1 MFVKIKTFSGE
12 REEII
17 SVYDTTMTVLKVLK
31 RQYAINKKLA
41 NAYTKLKNANST
53 LRKKNKVLQKKL
65 NEISRERH
73 IKRVIDKRNKNIDK
87 WLKEQFARQRRRK

>member
-17 SVYDTTMTVLKVLK
+17 SVYNTTMTVLK

-41 NAYTKLKNANST
+41 NAYTRLKNANSA
-53 LRKKNKVLQKKL
+53 LKKKNKVLQKKL
-65 NEISRERH
+65 NEISNERR
-73 IKRVIDKRNKNIDK
+73 IKRVIDKRNKNMDK